1 MAQVHTASAD
11 LLRQVWAD
19 VRRSGP
25 ELILV
30 EGPAGIGKSFLLNEL
45 RRSVLR
51 ESNHHA
57 VLTGGNLVAE
67 VLRGLPDLTE
77 RRDAAFIEAARS
89 FLPAH
94 PWPRVL
100 GGHAGRQG
108 TQEPPE
114 ISIARA
120 VSEYVSSD
128 ASLLLLVEDI
138 HEHCAQ
144 SQAFLSAL
152 WTRCLLDERP
162 VLLVLSSRPLAD
174 HPAVEA
180 LMTELQRTSQLIR
193 GRSGLHEYLG
203 LTDASGVQALAQ
215 ARLGDGVPDELP
227 VWLLAHAEGHPLR
240 TAELIHLLRDQ
251 GALTRIGYGWRF
263 TPPPSASLPASL
275 SAVIRERLHT
285 VSKSSGPW
293 RLMLALAVLG
303 GPASERPW
311 RQVAQVSQEVFK
323 EACEWLLRREL
334 IRVVNGGVSS
344 DRVSSDRATSDGAA
358 GNRAVGNPSSG
369 RFGGTAARFQC
380 GHPLYG
386 PLLLDELDWN
396 DLISLHAR
404 AASADLDIL
413 EQARHARHAEL
424 ESAPRLT
431 RLALAA
437 AVQRG
442 AHADVIRE
450 ATELLNAELFN
461 TQLFNTQSL
470 ESGAQPLEAFSTP
483 LAVRTALVRA
493 LCLSGD
499 LEGAVQETEPALC
512 PQPSGTLRSLRA
524 QALMELGRLEEATTL
539 ARTALAEVD
548 GGQGGSEEG
557 LILEDVLYR
566 GLVNLGRLDEAESE
580 LNAALDT
587 QPPPDGARRMML
599 LDLRARVAHR
609 RGDYHLSLHL
619 SQEAVR
625 QSELERLEESR
636 EPRHAEQCWN
646 ARNSAGGSA
655 IHMALWDEAERHL
668 IAAHALVTRHAMT
681 SRLMVVEGNFAYVQ
695 LMRGEYPAAE
705 AGSWV
710 QHRRAEASG
719 NLRVQGAL
727 LWNIGICRLWRGDA
741 AQALDCML
749 RSLELWPSVGSAN
762 ATDFAEALA
771 FQGRLEEARDMLAR
785 PNHDHYPEH
794 PNSRARVHLLL
805 GEPHLALEA
814 VQGVSVQG
822 GHGLYARACLVRA
835 QAHLLLGQSELA
847 DDLLREAA
855 LQASLAQHRSVGAE
869 VSLCRAVLHLHLLG
883 DSSTADSSEASAAAR
898 ACWAQGVADLMYSG
912 GQGHLTFVRT
922 LFTAQVNALAD
933 PARTAAP
940 PPVRARLRLLGSL
953 LVQRPGGELPGG
965 IHSNGV
971 RPWKARKVKE
981 LLALLVCAYYAEGA
995 GAFGAA
1001 VAGGSR
1007 PSLQAAGGTLTRE
1020 HLMLELWPDS
1030 GKSVAELSFRKTVA
1044 RLRES
1049 LGDAAEVI
1057 RDTQGR
1063 YGLAGVNADLNDFL
1077 GALERQL
1084 DAVAVSAYAAPF
1096 MTDMDLSAVPPLRDE
1111 LHDRWR
1117 QALLRFAENE
1127 PQAAQ
1132 PHLVRLLAHDPLDL
1146 EITLALLHTHRVTHD
1161 KGAHAARLRQAQAL
1175 YVSALGEVPE
1185 ELRSLQLAEFGKV

>member
-25 ELILV
+25 ELVLV
-30 EGPAGIGKSFLLNEL
+30 EGPAGIGKSFLLNDL
-45 RRSVLR
+45 RQSVLR
-51 ESNHHA
+51 EGVHHA
-57 VLTGGNLVAE
+57 VLTAGNLVAE
-67 VLRGLPDLTE
+67 VLRGLPELSH

-89 FLPAH
+89 FLPDH
-94 PWPRVL
+94 PWPRVV
-100 GGHAGRQG
+100 GGHLGRHA

-114 ISIARA
+114 VSIARA
-120 VSEYVSSD
+120 VSEYVGPD
-128 ASLLLLVEDI
+128 ACLLLVVEDL
-138 HEHCAQ
+138 HDHAAQ
-144 SQAFLSAL
+144 SQAFLNAL

-162 VLLVLSSRPLAD
+162 VLVVLSSRPLTD
-174 HPAVEA
+174 HPAAQGLVA
-180 LMTELQRTSQLIR
+180 ELQRTSQLIR

-275 SAVIRERLHT
+275 SAVIQERLHT
-285 VSKSSGPW
+285 VSRSSGPW
-293 RLMLALAVLG
+293 RLMLALAVLD

-311 RQVAQVSQEVFK
+311 RQVAQVSQEVFT
-323 EACEWLLRREL
+323 AAREWLLRREL
-334 IRVVNGGVSS
+334 IRVVNGG
-344 DRVSSDRATSDGAA
+344 A
-358 GNRAVGNPSSG
+358 GNDGHAG
-369 RFGGTAARFQC
+369 RTSARFQC

-396 DLISLHAR
+396 DLVSLHAR

-424 ESAPRLT
+424 ESAPALT
-431 RLALAA
+431 RLALAT

-450 ATELLNAELFN
+450 ATELLGGELLGGDLPDAELPDAELLN
-461 TQLFNTQSL
+461 T
-470 ESGAQPLEAFSTP
+470 EPPEAFSTP
-483 LAVRTALVRA
+483 LSVRTALVRA
-493 LCLSGD
+493 LCLTGD
-499 LEGAVQETEPALC
+499 LESAVRETEAPRC
-512 PQPSGTLRSLRA
+512 PRPSGTLRSLRA

-539 ARTALAEVD
+539 ARTALAETNGDVM
-548 GGQGGSEEG
+548 GTGPRGTNIRGTEEG
-557 LILEDVLYR
+557 LIFEDVLYR
-566 GLVNLGRLDEAESE
+566 GLVNLGQLDEAERE
-580 LNAALDT
+580 VDAALAAD
-587 QPPPDGARRMML
+587 PPPGGARRMLL

-609 RGDYHLSLHL
+609 RGDYQLSLHL

-625 QSELERLEESR
+625 QSELEHLEESR

-710 QHRRAEASG
+710 QYRRAEASG

-771 FQGRLEEARDMLAR
+771 FQGRLEEAREMLAR

-805 GEPHLALEA
+805 GEPRLALEA

-835 QAHLLLGQSELA
+835 QAHLLLGQADLA
-847 DDLLREAA
+847 GKCLEEAA
-855 LQASLAQHRSVGAE
+855 TQASLAQHRSVGAE
-869 VSLCRAVLHLHLLG
+869 VSLCRAVLYLRG
-883 DSSTADSSEASAAAR
+883 FQEANATDAGAEAR
-898 ACWAQGVADLMYSG
+898 ACWAQGTADLLYSG
-912 GQGHLTFVRT
+912 GQGHLKFVQT
-922 LFTAQVNALAD
+922 LFAAQASALED
-933 PARTAAP
+933 PARPSAP

-953 LVQRPGGELPGG
+953 QVQRPGDGHQG
-965 IHSNGV
+965 GV

-995 GAFGAA
+995 GDPAT
-1001 VAGGSR
+1001 GGSGPIHGSDPR
-1007 PSLQAAGGTLTRE
+1007 HQGVGGTLTRE
-1020 HLMLELWPDS
+1020 HLMLELWPDADKA
-1030 GKSVAELSFRKTVA
+1030 GAELSFRKTVA

-1057 RDTQGR
+1057 RDAQGR

-1077 GALERQL
+1077 SALDRQL
-1084 DAVAVSAYAAPF
+1084 DAPAVHAYTAPF

-1117 QALLRFAENE
+1117 QVLLRFAENE

-1132 PHLVRLLAHDPLDL
+1132 PHLVRLLSHDPLDL

-1161 KGAHAARLRQAQAL
+1161 RGAHAARLQQAQAL
-1175 YVSALGEVPE
+1175 YASALGEVPE
-1185 ELRSLQLAEFGKV
+1185 ELCSRQLAEFGRV

>member
-25 ELILV
+25 ELVLV
-30 EGPAGIGKSFLLNEL
+30 EGPAGIGKSFLLNDL
-45 RRSVLR
+45 RQSVLR
-51 ESNHHA
+51 EGAHHA
-57 VLTGGNLVAE
+57 VLAGGNLVAE
-67 VLRGLPDLTE
+67 VLHGLPELGNL
-77 RRDAAFIEAARS
+77 RSAAFIEAARS
-89 FLPAH
+89 FLPDH
-94 PWPRVL
+94 PWPRVV
-100 GGHAGRQG
+100 GGHPGRHA

-120 VSEYVSSD
+120 VSDSVSPD
-128 ASLLLLVEDI
+128 ACLLLVVEDL
-138 HEHCAQ
+138 HDHYAQ

-162 VLLVLSSRPLAD
+162 VLLVLSSRPLTD
-174 HPAVEA
+174 HPAAQA
-180 LMTELQRTSQLIR
+180 LMAELQRTSQLIR
-193 GRSGLHEYLG
+193 GRSGLHEHLG
-203 LTDASGVQALAQ
+203 LADAAGVQALTR

-227 VWLLAHAEGHPLR
+227 AWLLAHAEGHPLR

-263 TPPPSASLPASL
+263 IPPPSASLPASL
-275 SAVIRERLHT
+275 SAVIQERLRT

-293 RLMLALAVLG
+293 RLMVALAVLG

-311 RQVAQVSQEVFK
+311 RQVAQVSQEVFT
-323 EACEWLLRREL
+323 AAREWLLRREL
-334 IRVVNGGVSS
+334 IRVVNGG
-344 DRVSSDRATSDGAA
+344 ATSDGALGKGAA
-358 GNRAVGNPSSG
+358 GGQSNGRSGEPS
-369 RFGGTAARFQC
+369 ARFQC

-386 PLLLDELDWN
+386 PLLLDELGWN

-424 ESAPRLT
+424 ESAPGLT

-450 ATELLNAELFN
+450 ATELLGSGLLGSGLPRNEGPDDKSLKAE
-461 TQLFNTQSL
+461 
-470 ESGAQPLEAFSTP
+470 APEAFFTP

-493 LCLSGD
+493 LCLTGD
-499 LEGAVQETEPALC
+499 LESAVRETEAPAC
-512 PQPSGTLRSLRA
+512 PQPSGSLRSLRA

-539 ARTALAEVD
+539 ARAALAEPDVSLT
-548 GGQGGSEEG
+548 GTEEG
-557 LILEDVLYR
+557 LIFEDVLYR
-566 GLVNLGRLDEAESE
+566 GLVNLGQLDEAERE
-580 LNAALDT
+580 VDAALAAD
-587 QPPPDGARRMML
+587 PPPDGARRMLL

-625 QSELERLEESR
+625 QSEHDHLEESR

-741 AQALDCML
+741 AGALDCML

-771 FQGRLEEARDMLAR
+771 FQGRLDEAREMLAR

-805 GEPHLALEA
+805 GEPHLALQA

-822 GHGLYARACLVRA
+822 GHGLYARSCLVRA
-835 QAHLLLGQSELA
+835 QAHLLLGQAGPA
-847 DDLLREAA
+847 DACLNEADT
-855 LQASLAQHRSVGAE
+855 QAALAQHRSVGAE
-869 VSLCRAVLHLHLLG
+869 VSLCRAVLHLHLDG
-883 DSSTADSSEASAAAR
+883 NFQQTGTDAASAGAARAEAR
-898 ACWAQGVADLMYSG
+898 ACWAEAAADLQYSG
-912 GQGHLTFVRT
+912 GQGHLKFVRT
-922 LFTAQVNALAD
+922 LFAAQVSALED
-933 PARTAAP
+933 PDRPSAP
-940 PPVRARLRLLGSL
+940 PPTRARLRLLGTL
-953 LVQRPGGELPGG
+953 QVQRPGARSGD
-965 IHSNGV
+965 V

-981 LLALLVCAYYAEGA
+981 LLALLVCAYYEGGA
-995 GAFGAA
+995 GDASP
-1001 VAGGSR
+1001 GGSGPR
-1007 PSLQAAGGTLTRE
+1007 QLAAGGTLTRE
-1020 HLMLELWPDS
+1020 HLMLELWPDADKA
-1030 GKSVAELSFRKTVA
+1030 GAELSFRKTVA

-1057 RDTQGR
+1057 RDAQGR

-1084 DAVAVSAYAAPF
+1084 DAVAVSTYAAPF
-1096 MTDMDLSAVPPLRDE
+1096 MTDMDLSAVPPLRDD

-1132 PHLVRLLAHDPLDL
+1132 PHLVRLLSHDPLDL
-1146 EITLALLHTHRVTHD
+1146 EVTLALLHTHRVTHD
-1161 KGAHAARLRQAQAL
+1161 RGAHAARLQQAQAL
-1175 YVSALGEVPE
+1175 YASALGEVPE
-1185 ELRSLQLAEFGKV
+1185 ELRSRQLAEFGRA